1 MYDPYF
7 EPLLALWEDSDNEQ
21 SDPDNDDGS
30 GDSLDQ
36 WQAYMPDTD

>member
-1 MYDPYF
+1 MHDPYF
-7 EPLLALWEDSDNEQ
+7 EPLLKLWEDSEDDNNN
-21 SDPDNDDGS
+21 NDDEDF